1 MFFKVLILIQT
12 TRVILHP
19 DIIIPF
25 SSESYKIKR
34 NRVIMRRKQLL
45 RGWTLSMS
53 IKPTGKVGGWSNIFH
68 ATIGKNHGRY
78 GDRVPGIWFL
88 SNTTRL
94 HICSAVSGKVNHCYD
109 SRALPTNKFTQLM
122 VRQIQKDNNKY
133 YYQIF
138 INNKIVHN
146 VVNTKPQIFKNVKFY
161 AADNWYKPAK
171 ARLRKV
177 NFVMHKHH
185 RKFWFILYYIYRWAY
200 TVCYLNQSVPF
211 LKALFQWCSVNFQL
225 IQG

>member
-78 GDRVPGIWFL
+78 GDRVPGIWFHT
-88 SNTTRL
+88 NRNRL
-94 HICSAVSGKVNHCYD
+94 HITSAVNGDVNLRYD
-109 SRALPTNKFTQLM
+109 KSVLPKNKFTQLM
-122 VRQIQKDNNKY
+122 VRQIKKANKY

-138 INNKIVHN
+138 VNNKMVYN
-146 VVNTKPQIFKNVKFY
+146 VENTKPSVFKNVKFY
-161 AADNWYKPAK
+161 AADPWYNAAK
-171 ARLRKV
+171 AEIRNLNIVAHATTPGKLMIRI
-177 NFVMHKHH
+177 
-185 RKFWFILYYIYRWAY
+185 KFSIYIIG
-200 TVCYLNQSVPF
+200 TTKC
-211 LKALFQWCSVNFQL
+211 
-225 IQG
+225 